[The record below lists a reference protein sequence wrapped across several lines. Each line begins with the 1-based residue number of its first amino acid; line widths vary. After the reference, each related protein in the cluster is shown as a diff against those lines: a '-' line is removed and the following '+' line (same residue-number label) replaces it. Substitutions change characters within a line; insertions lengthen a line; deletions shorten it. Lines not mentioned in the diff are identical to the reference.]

1 MGKTTAGAPAAR
13 PFSKAAIAVFAALT
27 AVGVGFWIYQLVKG
41 HQVTGMT
48 NESYGGANI
57 ILFMFF
63 VGLSAGGLIVASS
76 AHVFNIERFKK
87 VALPAVVVST
97 VSICLAAGFILV
109 DLGSIQRIF
118 QMIMTPNVI
127 SPLVWDMTVIAL
139 YLVINILDIVWIRK
153 GDERKVK
160 VLSYVALP
168 VAVLVHSV
176 TAWIFSLQI
185 GHMWYTAI
193 MAPIFVVSAL
203 DSGMA
208 LLILGLML
216 LEARGLFVTGKPL
229 FKSLSGLLAVFIAV
243 DAYLIGCEVLTMGY
257 PGAGEAMTLSVM
269 TTGAMAP
276 FFWFEIV
283 FGLVI
288 PFLILVVAKNREK
301 KGLVAAACILVVLGV
316 LCKRVWLLLTAF
328 IAPYAGG
335 SPIVPSEA
343 MATDALSFG
352 AAASF
357 YAPTAIEMVIV
368 VGVLS
373 LGVLAFMVLSNLL
386 MGKST
391 KVQAPETTR

>member
-48 NESYGGANI
+48 NESYWGANI

-283 FGLVI
+283 FGLVV

-301 KGLVAAACILVVLGV
+301 KGLVAAAC
-316 LCKRVWLLLTAF
+316 
-328 IAPYAGG
+328 
-335 SPIVPSEA
+335 
-343 MATDALSFG
+343 TDALSFG

>member
-48 NESYGGANI
+48 NESYWGANI

-185 GHMWYTAI
+185 GH
-193 MAPIFVVSAL
+193 
-203 DSGMA
+203 
-208 LLILGLML
+208 
-216 LEARGLFVTGKPL
+216 
-229 FKSLSGLLAVFIAV
+229 
-243 DAYLIGCEVLTMGY
+243 
-257 PGAGEAMTLSVM
+257 
-269 TTGAMAP
+269 
-276 FFWFEIV
+276 
-283 FGLVI
+283 
-288 PFLILVVAKNREK
+288 N
-301 KGLVAAACILVVLGV
+301 
-316 LCKRVWLLLTAF
+316 
-328 IAPYAGG
+328 
-335 SPIVPSEA
+335 
-343 MATDALSFG
+343 
-352 AAASF
+352 
-357 YAPTAIEMVIV
+357 
-368 VGVLS
+368 
-373 LGVLAFMVLSNLL
+373 
-386 MGKST
+386 
-391 KVQAPETTR
+391 

>member
-1 MGKTTAGAPAAR
+1 
-13 PFSKAAIAVFAALT
+13 
-27 AVGVGFWIYQLVKG
+27 
-41 HQVTGMT
+41 
-48 NESYGGANI
+48 
-57 ILFMFF
+57 
-63 VGLSAGGLIVASS
+63 
-76 AHVFNIERFKK
+76 
-87 VALPAVVVST
+87 
-97 VSICLAAGFILV
+97 
-109 DLGSIQRIF
+109 
-118 QMIMTPNVI
+118 
-127 SPLVWDMTVIAL
+127 
-139 YLVINILDIVWIRK
+139 
-153 GDERKVK
+153 
-160 VLSYVALP
+160 
-168 VAVLVHSV
+168 
-176 TAWIFSLQI
+176 
-185 GHMWYTAI
+185 
-193 MAPIFVVSAL
+193 
-203 DSGMA
+203 
-208 LLILGLML
+208 
-216 LEARGLFVTGKPL
+216 
-229 FKSLSGLLAVFIAV
+229 
-243 DAYLIGCEVLTMGY
+243 MGY

-283 FGLVI
+283 FGLVV